1 MKPKTLALLCVAVG
15 CGLVAMIGV
24 QQAMSK
30 PDSAQMEMVQVL
42 EAMADI
48 DPGVPLTEDNVTF
61 KEIQKDSVPED
72 CVTTAEEYQ
81 QRSLKVAVV
90 KGEYILK
97 GKLSEKGQSGKSI
110 QIPMGKIIMT
120 INVDETQTASNMMK
134 AGDIVDVSVT
144 YDART
149 PIGTQTKTMTL
160 LECVTVFAIAD
171 QTKND
176 MVRKTD
182 NNSLKARQ
190 VSLVVASEEANALSL
205 AERKGQLRLL
215 WRNPLDLARRNTK
228 AITENLLTE
237 LRGLDGGAVDR
248 PPSEESEMASTE
260 KPIVEAPA
268 VDVHQFLEKVTAPIA
283 EVKPKIAEAV
293 LPPKE
298 LWEVKVFVGNE
309 VQTYP
314 FELPSA
320 AKPAS
325 GEAATESA
333 PQASASG
340 GLLEKFG
347 WKLPWTAQKSTSE
360 GSKTP
365 STQAL

>member
-24 QQAMSK
+24 QQAMNK
-30 PDSAQMEMVQVL
+30 PAAAQVEMVQVL

-48 DPGVPLTEDNVTF
+48 DPGVPLSEENVAF
-61 KEIQKDSVPED
+61 REIQKDAIPED
-72 CVTTAEEYQ
+72 CVTNLEEYQ

-97 GKLSEKGQSGKSI
+97 SKLSEKGQSGKSI
-110 QIPMGKIIMT
+110 QIPIGRVVMT

-149 PIGTQTKTMTL
+149 PVGTQTKTMTL

-176 MVRKTD
+176 MVRRTD

-190 VSLVVASEEANALSL
+190 VSLVVASEEANALQL
-205 AERKGQLRLL
+205 AERKGQLRLVL
-215 WRNPLDLARRNTK
+215 RNPMDLVRRNTK

-237 LRGLDGGAVDR
+237 LRGLDGGPGLPTNDEA
-248 PPSEESEMASTE
+248 PSEEPKTE
-260 KPIVEAPA
+260 TTAVAAAPPA
-268 VDVHQFLEKVTAPIA
+268 DVHGFLAEPTPKQTVV
-283 EVKPKIAEAV
+283 EVKPVVEKAPA
-293 LPPKE
+293 PKE
-298 LWEVKVFVGNE
+298 QWEVKVFVGNE

-314 FELPSA
+314 FELPT
-320 AKPAS
+320 
-325 GEAATESA
+325 TESNEGA
-333 PQASASG
+333 PQADAG
-340 GLLEKFG
+340 GLLEKLG
-347 WKLPWTAQKSTSE
+347 WKLPWTAQKPASE
-360 GSKTP
+360 GEK
-365 STQAL
+365 STTNQAL